1 MKKIVCIV
9 LSLLSVLGILC
20 GCDGSWGGDG
30 EKIDPNRT
38 QLNVA
43 SFDGGVG
50 TDWLYEIKDRFE
62 AAFSEEVF
70 EPGKKGVQIMISKGV
85 TNYTSTMSSSNYHVI
100 FDEALS
106 YYDLASSGMLLPI
119 TDIVRATGT
128 DGKTIES
135 KLSDRQR
142 QALTALDGE
151 YYALPHYEFY
161 GGVVY
166 DIDVFESKKLY
177 FSNNPDVNGGF
188 IVSDDDTR
196 SAGPDGQ
203 PKTSDDGL
211 PADYEQFFALCDY
224 MVRKGVTPFIWTG
237 KVNDYLNYLLQALF
251 LSYCRAE
258 EALYNVTFDSGE
270 GTTEIVSRF
279 ENGQPVT
286 ERVGITPQTGYL
298 LSRQAGKYYALSFLK
313 TILSD
318 SDYYYRDSLSG
329 SLSHADAQEEFFCGY
344 LENEPIGMLIDG
356 SYWYNE
362 AEISGAVERAVNDY
376 GERAENRRFGWMP
389 LPGLSGATKPT
400 LGDQADSFAVINA
413 NIADDEV
420 LKKLAGEFLAYCY
433 TDEMLQ
439 QFTLITGSAKAVS
452 YELGDK
458 KSQLNSFESSLW
470 DLRQSADVVFPVS
483 SNPIYMY
490 NQSKFSWNIG
500 ANFWSTTAGGGYRQP
515 VTALKREMT
524 AQEYFEGMYVDE
536 NSWSSQYGQY
546 FD

>member
-1 MKKIVCIV
+1 
-9 LSLLSVLGILC
+9 
-20 GCDGSWGGDG
+20 
-30 EKIDPNRT
+30 
-38 QLNVA
+38 
-43 SFDGGVG
+43 
-50 TDWLYEIKDRFE
+50 
-62 AAFSEEVF
+62 
-70 EPGKKGVQIMISKGV
+70 MISKGV

-251 LSYCRAE
+251 LSYCGAE

-318 SDYYYRDSLSG
+318 SDYYYRDQPFG
-329 SLSHADAQEEFFCGY
+329 KFI
-344 LENEPIGMLIDG
+344 P
-356 SYWYNE
+356 
-362 AEISGAVERAVNDY
+362 
-376 GERAENRRFGWMP
+376 RR
-389 LPGLSGATKPT
+389 
-400 LGDQADSFAVINA
+400 
-413 NIADDEV
+413 
-420 LKKLAGEFLAYCY
+420 C
-433 TDEMLQ
+433 
-439 QFTLITGSAKAVS
+439 
-452 YELGDK
+452 
-458 KSQLNSFESSLW
+458 
-470 DLRQSADVVFPVS
+470 
-483 SNPIYMY
+483 
-490 NQSKFSWNIG
+490 
-500 ANFWSTTAGGGYRQP
+500 AGGVFLRIFGKRAHRHVDRRQLLVQRGGNFGCCGARGQRLWRARRKP
-515 VTALKREMT
+515 PFRLDAVTG
-524 AQEYFEGMYVDE
+524 AQRSNKAYAGRSGRLIRC
-536 NSWSSQYGQY
+536 NQRQYCR
-546 FD
+546 

>member
-1 MKKIVCIV
+1 M
-9 LSLLSVLGILC
+9 
-20 GCDGSWGGDG
+20 
-30 EKIDPNRT
+30 
-38 QLNVA
+38 
-43 SFDGGVG
+43 
-50 TDWLYEIKDRFE
+50 
-62 AAFSEEVF
+62 
-70 EPGKKGVQIMISKGV
+70 
-85 TNYTSTMSSSNYHVI
+85 
-100 FDEALS
+100 
-106 YYDLASSGMLLPI
+106 
-119 TDIVRATGT
+119 
-128 DGKTIES
+128 
-135 KLSDRQR
+135 
-142 QALTALDGE
+142 
-151 YYALPHYEFY
+151 
-161 GGVVY
+161 
-166 DIDVFESKKLY
+166 
-177 FSNNPDVNGGF
+177 
-188 IVSDDDTR
+188 
-196 SAGPDGQ
+196 
-203 PKTSDDGL
+203 
-211 PADYEQFFALCDY
+211 
-224 MVRKGVTPFIWTG
+224 
-237 KVNDYLNYLLQALF
+237 
-251 LSYCRAE
+251 
-258 EALYNVTFDSGE
+258 
-270 GTTEIVSRF
+270 
-279 ENGQPVT
+279 
-286 ERVGITPQTGYL
+286 
-298 LSRQAGKYYALSFLK
+298 
-313 TILSD
+313 
-318 SDYYYRDSLSG
+318 
-329 SLSHADAQEEFFCGY
+329 
-344 LENEPIGMLIDG
+344 
-356 SYWYNE
+356 
-362 AEISGAVERAVNDY
+362 ERAVNDY